1 MPNFGQIATAIREQM
16 NTTISRSDVLKPL
29 AWLIT
34 ILISA
39 TIMLTYVKAP
49 ENLIYLSFGLAGVTT
64 LLYFFAY
71 VFCLLKDRDA
81 LRSEKYSLNKMAIEH
96 GLLGDSN
103 TGVFEI
109 GDLNSG
115 AKDVSEKP
123 VQIEHAK

>member
-1 MPNFGQIATAIREQM
+1 M